1 MYEKMLSY
9 PSELSDGQQ
18 QRAAI
23 ARTLAMDPDIILFDE
38 PTSGLDPTMTRE
50 VLSVIKSL
58 SHEGYKY

>member
-9 PSELSDGQQ
+9 PSELSGGQQ